1 MTKFTPGGARP
12 GGDDS
17 VKILRLL
24 REIVFPFE
32 IEWRAPKQQA
42 RCRQPIKVKTTQS
55 LDVEEV
61 LESVRRATRPVS
73 EELRERR

>member
-24 REIVFPFE
+24 WEIVFPFE
-32 IEWRAPKQQA
+32 VEWRAPKQQA
-42 RCRQPIKVKTTQS
+42 QCRRPIKVKTTQS
-55 LDVEEV
+55 LNVEEV
-61 LESVRRATRPVS
+61 LGNVRRATRPLS